1 MALRHLQYCTCIVYS
16 IRMSS
21 AHFAMATHAL
31 ALLAQS
37 DEGYS
42 SAYIAGSVNTGA
54 PFLRRVLSSLVKAGF
69 IEAQEGRDGGYRLAR
84 PADRILLSDVYRAT
98 TTERAIPASPA
109 EPSSR
114 CPVGSG
120 MRSAFGALA
129 DRVETEVI
137 ASLAERTV
145 ADIAADAVAHG
156 ITGRQH
162 ARKEGLA
169 SNSP

>member
-1 MALRHLQYCTCIVYS
+1 
-16 IRMSS
+16 
-21 AHFAMATHAL
+21 MATHAL

-37 DEGYS
+37 DEGYP

-69 IEAQEGRDGGYRLAR
+69 IEAREGRDGGYRLAR

-109 EPSSR
+109 EPSPL

-120 MRSAFGALA
+120 MRSAFSMLA
-129 DRVETEVI
+129 DQVETQLI

-156 ITGRQH
+156 ITGKQQ
-162 ARKEGLA
+162 ARKEGPTGH
-169 SNSP
+169 SS